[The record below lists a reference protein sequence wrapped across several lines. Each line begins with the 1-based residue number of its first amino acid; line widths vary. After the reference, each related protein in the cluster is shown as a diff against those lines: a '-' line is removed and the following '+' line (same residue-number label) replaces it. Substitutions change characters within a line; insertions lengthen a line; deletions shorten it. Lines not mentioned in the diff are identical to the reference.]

1 MDGRD
6 IGTVVFPDAELKVF
20 MTASASTRAQRRYD
34 ELLQK
39 GDVVTYEEVL
49 KNVEERDYIDTHRE
63 DSPLVMASDAV
74 EIDNS
79 YLNREE
85 QFEAVLDL
93 VNNIIK
99 ED

>member
-1 MDGRD
+1 
-6 IGTVVFPDAELKVF
+6 
-20 MTASASTRAQRRYD
+20 
-34 ELLQK
+34 
-39 GDVVTYEEVL
+39 
-49 KNVEERDYIDTHRE
+49 
-63 DSPLVMASDAV
+63 MASDAV

-85 QFEAVLDL
+85 QFEVVLDL

>member
-1 MDGRD
+1 
-6 IGTVVFPDAELKVF
+6 
-20 MTASASTRAQRRYD
+20 
-34 ELLQK
+34 
-39 GDVVTYEEVL
+39 
-49 KNVEERDYIDTHRE
+49 
-63 DSPLVMASDAV
+63 MATDAV

-85 QFEAVLDL
+85 QFEVVLDL